1 MKLAELNTDQSINVI
16 CDLQVYFMQIVED
29 KEFMYTLLGKY
40 KLNGKE
46 SEEEKKTIGFDI
58 VIKKF
63 KTLIPLLL
71 KEHRESL
78 YGVLSVLSEKE
89 IKEIKEQPFAVTMKD
104 INVEIINNFKEL
116 SDVFTQLF

>member
-1 MKLAELNTDQSINVI
+1 MKLAELNTDESINVI

-29 KEFMYTLLGKY
+29 REFMTALLEKY

-71 KEHRESL
+71 KEHRGAL
-78 YGVLSVLSEKE
+78 YGILSVVAEKDIE
-89 IKEIKEQPFAVTMKD
+89 LIKNQSMVVTMKD
-104 INVEIINNFKEL
+104 INEHIINNFKEL
-116 SDVFTQLF
+116 SDVFTELF